1 MLEWGEVDIPA
12 AEMALKRGGHN
23 WAFVTQSDK
32 PEVFVYGSA
41 FG

>member
-1 MLEWGEVDIPA
+1 
-12 AEMALKRGGHN
+12 MALKKRGGHN
-23 WAFVTQSDK
+23 WTFRSPLMTQSDN